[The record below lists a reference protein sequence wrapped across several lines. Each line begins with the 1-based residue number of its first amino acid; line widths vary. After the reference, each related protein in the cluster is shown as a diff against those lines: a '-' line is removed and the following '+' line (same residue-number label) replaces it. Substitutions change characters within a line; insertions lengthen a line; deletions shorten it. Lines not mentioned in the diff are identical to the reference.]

1 MAITLIDS
9 SIFTLDKGEV
19 DDFVKTALRNLK
31 IEKLG
36 GEVPA
41 SEEAQLKSLRLHGN
55 DRSFIHYVKGATTTR
70 PTSILIGVRMKD
82 ITLHHMYFIALSTYK
97 KRLHP
102 KAFHLDSEAD
112 LNSWD
117 DLTIDQIVGRLG

>member
-31 IEKLG
+31 IEELG

-41 SEEAQLKSLRLHGN
+41 SEEAQLKSLRLRGDGN
-55 DRSFIHYVKGATTTR
+55 SFIHYVKGVTKAR
-70 PTSILIGVRMKD
+70 PTFILIGVRMKTVD
-82 ITLHHMYFIALSTYK
+82 QMCFIALNIYK

-102 KAFHLDSEAD
+102 KAFHLDSEED
-112 LNSWD
+112 LNGWD